1 MKQIVLI
8 LMSLLTFSNPS
19 KAPKQTVEPA
29 VSSRTMWSRI
39 PLSRAIPPNSFD
51 EYSFLNIMLEDIIR
65 LLHEGK
71 HSLVVSNGEVRTF
84 DRRGVADLYALLQED
99 SDFLK
104 GASVADKVVGK
115 AAAALMILGEVGEL
129 HADVVSRPTL
139 DLFADSGVRVSYGT
153 AVPHIINRTKTGWC
167 PLETCC
173 RYCLTPQDCLVR
185 IEEFITLQSKR
196 MNSDK

>member
-1 MKQIVLI
+1 
-8 LMSLLTFSNPS
+8 
-19 KAPKQTVEPA
+19 
-29 VSSRTMWSRI
+29 
-39 PLSRAIPPNSFD
+39 
-51 EYSFLNIMLEDIIR
+51 MLEDIIR

-104 GASVADKVVGK
+104 GASVADKVV
-115 AAAALMILGEVGEL
+115 
-129 HADVVSRPTL
+129 VSRPAL

>member
-1 MKQIVLI
+1 
-8 LMSLLTFSNPS
+8 
-19 KAPKQTVEPA
+19 
-29 VSSRTMWSRI
+29 
-39 PLSRAIPPNSFD
+39 
-51 EYSFLNIMLEDIIR
+51 MLEDIIR

-84 DRRGVADLYALLQED
+84 DRRGVADLYALLRED

-129 HADVVSRPTL
+129 HADVVSRPAL

-196 MNSDK
+196 MNSDKLRNNIYYLQHSYWPEA

>member
-1 MKQIVLI
+1 M
-8 LMSLLTFSNPS
+8 
-19 KAPKQTVEPA
+19 
-29 VSSRTMWSRI
+29 
-39 PLSRAIPPNSFD
+39 
-51 EYSFLNIMLEDIIR
+51 
-65 LLHEGK
+65 
-71 HSLVVSNGEVRTF
+71 
-84 DRRGVADLYALLQED
+84 ADLYALLRED

-129 HADVVSRPTL
+129 HADVVSRPAL
-139 DLFADSGVRVSYGT
+139 DLFADSGVCVSYGT

>member
-1 MKQIVLI
+1 MKPPRMHTNMTHSTLTPQERRQTIELLHSARCSCVI
-8 LMSLLTFSNPS
+8 LKDGKPRLFRERGVKDLYRLLTTEPS
-19 KAPKQTVEPA
+19 
-29 VSSRTMWSRI
+29 
-39 PLSRAIPPNSFD
+39 
-51 EYSFLNIMLEDIIR
+51 
-65 LLHEGK
+65 
-71 HSLVVSNGEVRTF
+71 SL
-84 DRRGVADLYALLQED
+84 A
-99 SDFLK
+99 
-104 GASVADKVVGK
+104 GAFVADKVVGK

-129 HADVVSRPTL
+129 HADVVSRPAL

>member
-1 MKQIVLI
+1 
-8 LMSLLTFSNPS
+8 
-19 KAPKQTVEPA
+19 
-29 VSSRTMWSRI
+29 
-39 PLSRAIPPNSFD
+39 
-51 EYSFLNIMLEDIIR
+51 MLEDIIR

-129 HADVVSRPTL
+129 HADVVSRPAL

-153 AVPHIINRTKTGWC
+153 AVPHIINVQRRDGARWK
-167 PLETCC
+167 
-173 RYCLTPQDCLVR
+173 LVAGIALLHR
-185 IEEFITLQSKR
+185 IVSSELKSL
-196 MNSDK
+196 

>member
-1 MKQIVLI
+1 
-8 LMSLLTFSNPS
+8 
-19 KAPKQTVEPA
+19 
-29 VSSRTMWSRI
+29 
-39 PLSRAIPPNSFD
+39 
-51 EYSFLNIMLEDIIR
+51 MLEDIIR

-104 GASVADKVVGK
+104 GAS
-115 AAAALMILGEVGEL
+115 
-129 HADVVSRPTL
+129 
-139 DLFADSGVRVSYGT
+139 GT

>member
-1 MKQIVLI
+1 
-8 LMSLLTFSNPS
+8 
-19 KAPKQTVEPA
+19 
-29 VSSRTMWSRI
+29 
-39 PLSRAIPPNSFD
+39 
-51 EYSFLNIMLEDIIR
+51 MLEDIIR

-84 DRRGVADLYALLQED
+84 DRRGVADLYALLRED

-129 HADVVSRPTL
+129 HADVVSRPAL

-153 AVPHIINRTKTGWC
+153 AVRTLSTVQRRDGARWK
-167 PLETCC
+167 
-173 RYCLTPQDCLVR
+173 LVAGIALLHR
-185 IEEFITLQSKR
+185 IVSSELKSL
-196 MNSDK
+196 

>member
-1 MKQIVLI
+1 
-8 LMSLLTFSNPS
+8 
-19 KAPKQTVEPA
+19 
-29 VSSRTMWSRI
+29 
-39 PLSRAIPPNSFD
+39 
-51 EYSFLNIMLEDIIR
+51 MLEDIIR

-84 DRRGVADLYALLQED
+84 DRRGVADLYALLRED

-129 HADVVSRPTL
+129 HADVVSRPAL

-153 AVPHIINRTKTGWC
+153 EVPHIINRTKTGWC

>member
-1 MKQIVLI
+1 
-8 LMSLLTFSNPS
+8 
-19 KAPKQTVEPA
+19 
-29 VSSRTMWSRI
+29 
-39 PLSRAIPPNSFD
+39 
-51 EYSFLNIMLEDIIR
+51 MLEDIIR

-84 DRRGVADLYALLQED
+84 DRRGVADLYALLPED

-129 HADVVSRPTL
+129 HADVVSRPAL

>member
-1 MKQIVLI
+1 
-8 LMSLLTFSNPS
+8 MSLLTFSNPS

-39 PLSRAIPPNSFD
+39 PLSRAIPPNSF
-51 EYSFLNIMLEDIIR
+51 E
-65 LLHEGK
+65 
-71 HSLVVSNGEVRTF
+71 
-84 DRRGVADLYALLQED
+84 ED

-129 HADVVSRPTL
+129 HADVVSRPAL

>member
-1 MKQIVLI
+1 
-8 LMSLLTFSNPS
+8 
-19 KAPKQTVEPA
+19 
-29 VSSRTMWSRI
+29 
-39 PLSRAIPPNSFD
+39 
-51 EYSFLNIMLEDIIR
+51 MLEDIIR

-84 DRRGVADLYALLQED
+84 DRRGVADLYALLRED

-129 HADVVSRPTL
+129 HADVVSRPAL

-153 AVPHIINRTKTGWC
+153 AV
-167 PLETCC
+167 
-173 RYCLTPQDCLVR
+173 LTLSTVQRRDGARWKLVAGIALLHR
-185 IEEFITLQSKR
+185 IVSSELKSL
-196 MNSDK
+196 

>member
-1 MKQIVLI
+1 
-8 LMSLLTFSNPS
+8 
-19 KAPKQTVEPA
+19 
-29 VSSRTMWSRI
+29 
-39 PLSRAIPPNSFD
+39 
-51 EYSFLNIMLEDIIR
+51 MLEDIIR

-84 DRRGVADLYALLQED
+84 DRRGVADLYACCGRFRFPE
-99 SDFLK
+99 

-129 HADVVSRPTL
+129 HADVVSRPAL